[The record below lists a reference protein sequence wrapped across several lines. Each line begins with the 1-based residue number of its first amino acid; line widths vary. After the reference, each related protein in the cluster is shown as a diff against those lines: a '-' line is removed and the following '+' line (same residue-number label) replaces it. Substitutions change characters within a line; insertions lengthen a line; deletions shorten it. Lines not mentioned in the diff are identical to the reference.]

1 MAFNFYMPDIGEG
14 VVEGEIVSWK
24 VKQGDRVKLDQP
36 LVEVMTDKATVE
48 LPSPRAGTIVKIH
61 YQDGQ
66 ICPVGQILVT
76 IEEEAGAAA
85 SPGPAGNGQPGH
97 ASPPPPAPHAAAP
110 PTPPAPAQAA
120 GPRPRSP
127 THTASPPPF
136 PPGPS
141 AAAPPP
147 FGSGP
152 AIPGQAAQAAAPGP
166 SGSATAPYPAVSA
179 AVAHAAGGAI
189 QVVDA
194 TPSRQRVLA
203 TPATR
208 RLARQLGVEIGRVP
222 PTGPHGRVTTA
233 DVRSYQSNGGAIHA
247 EAAAPA
253 PQQPSGPPASSISDP
268 GRVGDE
274 ERIPLRGIRRRI
286 AESMARSKRTA
297 AHFTYV
303 EEIDMTELV
312 AVRERARARAAER
325 GVKLNY
331 LPFIV
336 KACVSG
342 LKKWPQLNASLDE
355 TTQEIVRKK
364 YYHVGIAAQGPQ
376 GLTVSVVRDADRR
389 SIFDLSRE
397 IDRLAEAVR
406 GNTATRE
413 ELTGSTFTIT
423 SLGKLGGVLATPIIN
438 FPEVAILGVHKIE
451 ERPAVRNGQI
461 VIRQLMNLSI
471 SVDHRLADGWD
482 GAMFV
487 QDVKSLLEDPT
498 TMFMEM
504 V

>member
-1 MAFNFYMPDIGEG
+1 MAFDFYMPDIGEG

-24 VKQGDRVKLDQP
+24 VKVGDKVKLDQP

-48 LPSPRAGTIVKIH
+48 LPSPRAGTIRQINFK
-61 YQDGQ
+61 DGD
-66 ICPVGQILVT
+66 ICPVGKVLVV
-76 IEEEAGAAA
+76 IDEEGGASAGASA
-85 SPGPAGNGQPGH
+85 
-97 ASPPPPAPHAAAP
+97 PPPPAHHAPVAAKP
-110 PTPPAPAQAA
+110 SNGA
-120 GPRPRSP
+120 G
-127 THTASPPPF
+127 A
-136 PPGPS
+136 
-141 AAAPPP
+141 
-147 FGSGP
+147 
-152 AIPGQAAQAAAPGP
+152 
-166 SGSATAPYPAVSA
+166 
-179 AVAHAAGGAI
+179 GAI

-194 TPSRQRVLA
+194 AVVARRPGNDGAVTRGDRDRVLA

-208 RLARQLGVEIGRVP
+208 RLARELGVEIGRVP
-222 PTGPHGRVTTA
+222 ATGPHGRVTTE
-233 DVRSYQSNGGAIHA
+233 DVRNFQQAPAH
-247 EAAAPA
+247 APA
-253 PQQPSGPPASSISDP
+253 PVAVKSTGA
-268 GRVGDE
+268 E
-274 ERIPLRGIRRRI
+274 ERIPLRGMRKRI
-286 AESMARSKRTA
+286 AESMARSVHTA

-312 AVRERARARAAER
+312 AVRERAKARASER

-336 KACVSG
+336 KAVVSG

-355 TTQEIVRKK
+355 STQEIVRKK
-364 YYHVGIAAQGPQ
+364 YYHIGIASQGPQ
-376 GLTVSVVRDADRR
+376 GLAVSVVRNADQR
-389 SIFDLSRE
+389 SIFDLSKE
-397 IDRLAEAVR
+397 IDRLGDAVR
-406 GNTATRE
+406 ANTATRD
-413 ELTGSTFTIT
+413 ELTGSTFTIS

-461 VIRQLMNLSI
+461 VARHLMNLSI

-482 GAMFV
+482 GAMFL